1 MMRCL
6 LHQLRRPTVILAGV
20 YLAGAGVLAG
30 TLSPRPLA
38 EFRARLTDDQH
49 YELVGLTPDGRMVAT
64 TQGGTGLD
72 GRNVPPSEPDTI
84 WVWSLADAT
93 SRGIA
98 TGIADR
104 PPLPTFLFGFIESHP
119 NWQRAFWDLL

>member
-49 YELVGLTPDGRMVAT
+49 YELVGLSPDGRMVAT

-72 GRNVPPSEPDTI
+72 GRNVPPSEPARSGCGALRT
-84 WVWSLADAT
+84 
-93 SRGIA
+93 
-98 TGIADR
+98 
-104 PPLPTFLFGFIESHP
+104 PPRAALRRASPT
-119 NWQRAFWDLL
+119 